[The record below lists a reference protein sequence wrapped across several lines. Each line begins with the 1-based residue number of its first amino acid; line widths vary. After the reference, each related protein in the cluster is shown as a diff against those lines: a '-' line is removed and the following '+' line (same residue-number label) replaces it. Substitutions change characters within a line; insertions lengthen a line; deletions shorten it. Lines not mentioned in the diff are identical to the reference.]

1 MAGDDQKDGKPT
13 VALTFAQLVGLAVFI
28 LGLIGGF
35 AALLYESIDKRLDK
49 MEEKLE
55 DGIKEHDSRLDD
67 LNEKVSVQEV
77 RLLHLEMM
85 RATEKTPPPLIAM
98 GGDDDDDSAE
108 GSDEPRARSR
118 RRRGRGT
125 GLVAARDPDPVP
137 APAMVVK
144 APDKPTSAMR
154 IGEGAE
160 GSEPPED
167 LEPGPLDFT
176 FDSTEGYPQSNAVEV
191 ESAPDRRADRKER
204 RCRKRW
210 RRGCPIDQHPFEGN
224 LRGASDELAQ
234 MQLREASNR
243 LSRLQNKEAG

>member
-55 DGIKEHDSRLDD
+55 DGLKEHDGRLDD

-77 RLLHLEMM
+77 KLLHLEMM
-85 RATEKTPPPLIAM
+85 RAAEKGPPLVAM
-98 GGDDDDDSAE
+98 GDGDGDDDEGAE
-108 GSDEPRARSR
+108 GSEAPRAR
-118 RRRGRGT
+118 RRRGRGS
-125 GLVAARDPDPVP
+125 GLVAMSDPGPAPIPMMREPEPVP
-137 APAMVVK
+137 PPKPVAMHAP
-144 APDKPTSAMR
+144 
-154 IGEGAE
+154 EGVE

-167 LEPGPLDFT
+167 LDLDGDHLIEP
-176 FDSTEGYPQSNAVEV
+176 EGYPESNAIVIQ
-191 ESAPDRRADRKER
+191 SAPERRAARKEE